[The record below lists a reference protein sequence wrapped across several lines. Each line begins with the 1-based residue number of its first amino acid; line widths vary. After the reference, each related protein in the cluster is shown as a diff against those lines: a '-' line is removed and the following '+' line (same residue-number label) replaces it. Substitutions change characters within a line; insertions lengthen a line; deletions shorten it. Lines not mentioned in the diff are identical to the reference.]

1 MQVKE
6 IEQQFLRVAN
16 LPQVELRSTRCS
28 TQGYKSH
35 SHAEFSI
42 GYLHSG
48 STCLT
53 CDGKEQQITQG
64 DLVIIEPGK
73 VHACNP
79 IDGGSRGYHMLYI
92 DAQWCLDWLSALFE
106 KPVSKFCCEQTVIR
120 DPKVTEPF
128 LTLVDLLQRGYVSE
142 ASAKLDHLAV
152 ALLAPYCA
160 PVDNSGTSDKRAVR
174 IKQQLLSDLSN
185 PPALDQLAE
194 AEGCTREALIRL
206 FKRHYGITP
215 IAFASNAR
223 IEHAKLLLR
232 QGDAIVDFAQDIGF
246 ADQSQFHRT
255 FVNYTASTPRQYQ
268 QAGSISD
275 NNH

>member
-6 IEQQFLRVAN
+6 IEQQFLRVVG
-16 LPQVELRSTRCS
+16 LPQMELRSTRCS

-53 CDGKEQQITQG
+53 CDGREQQIIHG
-64 DLVIIEPGK
+64 DLVVIEPGK

-92 DAQWCLDWLSALFE
+92 DAQWCLEWLSELYE
-106 KPVSKFCCEQTVIR
+106 TPVSAFSCEQTVIR
-120 DPKVTEPF
+120 DPKVIESF
-128 LTLVDLLQRGYVSE
+128 LGLVEWLQRGNTRE
-142 ASAKLDHLAV
+142 ASTQLDHLAV
-152 ALLAPYCA
+152 ALLAVYCA
-160 PVDNSGTSDKRAVR
+160 PVDNPYAIDERVVR
-174 IKQQLLSDLSN
+174 IKQELISDLSN
-185 PPALDQLAE
+185 PPALEQLAKR
-194 AEGCTREALIRL
+194 EGCSREALIRL
-206 FKRHYGITP
+206 FKRYYGITP
-215 IAFASNAR
+215 IAFANNAR
-223 IEHAKLLLR
+223 IEYAKLLLR
-232 QGDAIVDFAQDIGF
+232 KGRAIVDVAQDVGF

-255 FVNYTASTPRQYQ
+255 FVSYTASTPRQYQ

-275 NNH
+275 NNG

>member
-1 MQVKE
+1 MRVKE
-6 IEQQFLRVAN
+6 IDQQFLRVVG
-16 LPQVELRSTRCS
+16 LPHMELRSTRCS
-28 TQGYKSH
+28 YQGYKAHSH
-35 SHAEFSI
+35 SEFSI

-48 STCLT
+48 TTCLT
-53 CDGKEQQITQG
+53 SNGREHQIQQG

-92 DAQWCLDWLSALFE
+92 DAQWCLEWLSALYA
-106 KPVSKFCCEQTVIR
+106 KPISEFCCEQAVIR
-120 DPKVTEPF
+120 DPKVIEPF
-128 LTLVDLLQRGYVSE
+128 LTLVNLLQRGHVRAASE
-142 ASAKLDHLAV
+142 QLDYLAV

-160 PVDNSGTSDKRAVR
+160 PVDTAGISYERSVR
-174 IKQQLLSDLSN
+174 LKQQLLIDLSN

-194 AEGCTREALIRL
+194 AEGCSREALIRL

-215 IAFASNAR
+215 IAFANNAR
-223 IEHAKLLLR
+223 IEHAKLMLR
-232 QGDAIVDFAQDIGF
+232 QGRAIVDVAQEVGF

-268 QAGSISD
+268 QTGSISD
-275 NNH
+275 NNG

>member
-6 IEQQFLRVAN
+6 IEQQFLRMAD
-16 LPQVELRSTRCS
+16 LPQMELRSTRCS

-53 CDGKEQQITQG
+53 CDGREQQIMQG
-64 DLVIIEPGK
+64 DLVIIEPEK

-79 IDGGSRGYHMLYI
+79 IDDGSRGYHMLYI
-92 DAQWCLDWLSALFE
+92 DAQWCLEWLSALYE
-106 KPVSKFCCEQTVIR
+106 KSVSKFSCEQTVIR
-120 DPKVTEPF
+120 DPKVIEPF
-128 LTLVDLLQRGYVSE
+128 LTLVDLLQRGHVSE
-142 ASAKLDHLAV
+142 ASAQLDDLAV
-152 ALLAPYCA
+152 ALLAPYCD
-160 PVDNSGTSDKRAVR
+160 PVDNAGISDERAVR
-174 IKQQLLSDLSN
+174 VKQQLLSELSN

-194 AEGCTREALIRL
+194 REGCTREALIRL
-206 FKRHYGITP
+206 FKRHYRITP
-215 IAFASNAR
+215 IAFANNAR

-232 QGDAIVDFAQDIGF
+232 QGRAIVDVAQDVGF

-268 QAGSISD
+268 QARSISD
-275 NNH
+275 NKH